1 MKRVLSAALLWVT
14 VALLAPTRAEALR
27 LEGWQGHLSI
37 GYARLFSD
45 SLAPTGSLSVAG
57 GVDHPL
63 VGRFR
68 IGPVISLSLLGSSQT
83 ERGSVPA
90 GLDYSMLDGAIMV
103 HYLPAKGP
111 IARISAGPGFASARA
126 ELQVAG
132 GGAGFSDLA
141 VGEVKPELAL
151 EITSMQRGKL
161 VALGAELGLRL
172 VPVDQGLW
180 TVFTAR
186 FAIHY

>member
-1 MKRVLSAALLWVT
+1 MKRALPFALLLMT
-14 VALLAPTRAEALR
+14 IAMLAPVRAHALR

-37 GYARLFSD
+37 GYAKLFSD

-57 GVDHPL
+57 GIDHPL

-68 IGPVISLSLLGSSQT
+68 IGPVLSLSLLGSSQT

-90 GLDYSMLDGAIMV
+90 GLDYSMLDGALMV
-103 HYLPAKGP
+103 HWLPESGF
-111 IARISAGPGFASARA
+111 ITRVSAGPGLASARA

-141 VGEVKPELAL
+141 VGEVKPEFAFEL
-151 EITSMQRGKL
+151 TSIQRNKL

-172 VPVDQGLW
+172 VPIEQGLW

-186 FAIHY
+186 VAIHY